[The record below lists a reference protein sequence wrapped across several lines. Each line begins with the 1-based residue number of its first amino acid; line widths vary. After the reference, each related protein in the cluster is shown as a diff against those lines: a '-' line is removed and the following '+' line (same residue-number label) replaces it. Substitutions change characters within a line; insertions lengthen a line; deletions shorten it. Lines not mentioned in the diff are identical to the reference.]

1 MARTCPH
8 CNANLG
14 LFKST
19 LVCPF
24 CGTSIQHSKEDEGL
38 MGSGSWKLK
47 VAALALVAPL
57 VALIFNL
64 DHLLVLMLIPA
75 SLMMG
80 FAGHAAWEWIKH
92 RNEPKGLSIR

>member
-1 MARTCPH
+1 
-8 CNANLG
+8 

-24 CGTSIQHSKEDEGL
+24 CGTNIQHSREDERL
-38 MGSGSWKLK
+38 TGSGLWKLK
-47 VAALALVAPL
+47 VAGLALLAPL
-57 VALIFNL
+57 VALIFNV
-64 DHLLVLMLIPA
+64 DHLLVIMLIPA
-75 SLMMG
+75 SLTMA

>member
-1 MARTCPH
+1 MAGTCPH

-24 CGTSIQHSKEDEGL
+24 CGTKIQRFNEDERL
-38 MGSGSWKLK
+38 TGSGLWKLK
-47 VAALALVAPL
+47 VAALALLAPL

-64 DHLLVLMLIPA
+64 DHLFVLILIPA
-75 SLMMG
+75 SLMMA